1 MTVCSWAFGEKEN
14 MQVYHA
20 KEWGKETHDE
30 RLLFE
35 MLSLELMQA
44 GLSWQT
50 VLDKRQAFKDD
61 FCDFDTEKIGQLTS
75 DEINQIIQDPRIIRN
90 KRKIDAIINNA
101 KIVEQWHKQGN
112 SLDDFFWSYV
122 GHHPLVSHWHHAEEV
137 PASSFLSQ
145 QISRDLKKMS
155 FQFVG
160 PTIIYSFL
168 QAIGVVNDHI
178 ETCENKYF

>member
-112 SLDDFFWSYV
+112 SLDDFFGV
-122 GHHPLVSHWHHAEEV
+122 MLVIIHLLAIGTTPKKYL
-137 PASSFLSQ
+137 PAHFC
-145 QISRDLKKMS
+145 RNKFHETLKK
-155 FQFVG
+155 
-160 PTIIYSFL
+160 
-168 QAIGVVNDHI
+168 
-178 ETCENKYF
+178 